1 VSTLEWYLW
10 VAAALLGLA
19 CVRLL
24 LARDPLVRLIA
35 INVAGSGSLL
45 VLVTLAARTDPPDPV
60 QHALVL
66 TGIVITVAFT
76 GVGLVLLRRIEEAAE
91 DAAAETAGEAAG
103 APGEDGA
110 AGNGE
115 GP

>member
-1 VSTLEWYLW
+1 MSTLEWYLW

-45 VLVTLAARTDPPDPV
+45 VLVALAARTDPPDPV
-60 QHALVL
+60 LHALVL

-76 GVGLVLLRRIEEAAE
+76 GVGLVLLRRAEEAAE
-91 DAAAETAGEAAG
+91 